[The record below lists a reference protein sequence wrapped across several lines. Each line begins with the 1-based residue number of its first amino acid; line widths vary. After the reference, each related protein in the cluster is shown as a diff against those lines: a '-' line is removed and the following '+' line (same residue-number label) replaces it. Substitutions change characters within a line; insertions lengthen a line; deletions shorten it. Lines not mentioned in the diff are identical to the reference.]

1 MESRKGTDFHARHR
15 RKTLVMREF
24 EKILTIGPE
33 REWVELQGRKRSSD
47 LKDIVSPF
55 RKRGAAVQM
64 SATALWKRQK
74 GEETRSGEA
83 DYNGASVEC
92 L

>member
-1 MESRKGTDFHARHR
+1 ME
-15 RKTLVMREF
+15 TL
-24 EKILTIGPE
+24 
-33 REWVELQGRKRSSD
+33 GRLRLNA
-47 LKDIVSPF
+47 LKDIVFPF